1 MIGSPPIIVRDLVK
15 AYPADRIGGPPVL
28 ALAGASLEVP
38 QGAFYGLLGRNGEG
52 KSTLMRCLL
61 GLIRPSSGEALLLGR
76 HFHDLPPVERARVA
90 YVPQRDQLAGA
101 LTLAQYSAIYERMF
115 PLWDGLYATALMSQF
130 QLPVNRPIR
139 ALSAGMQRK
148 AAIVLAL
155 AARVEVLLLDEPGV
169 GLDPMARKEFIA
181 ELIDM
186 MATSEGLTVL
196 FSTHMLSDLEHLADH
211 VGILHQGRMLLSKP
225 VDLLREEYGRLQV
238 ICTTDHEAETL
249 EISSALRTERMGR
262 VINALVAQPEAT
274 RRALLAAAPEVD
286 ATLFP
291 LSLEELFLE
300 LMRLEASTSVPYRE
314 VA

>member
-1 MIGSPPIIVRDLVK
+1 MTVTAPLIVRHLVK
-15 AYPADRIGGPPVL
+15 AYPGDRIGGPPVL

-76 HFHDLPPVERARVA
+76 QFHDLPPVERARVA
-90 YVPQRDQLAGA
+90 YVPQRDQLAGS
-101 LTLAQYSAIYERMF
+101 LTLAQYSAVYERMF
-115 PLWDGLYATALMSQF
+115 PLWDGGYATALMSQF

-139 ALSAGMQRK
+139 ALSGGMQRK

-169 GLDPMARKEFIA
+169 GLDPIARKEFIA

-225 VDLLREEYGRLQV
+225 VDDLRAEYGRLQV
-238 ICTTDHEAETL
+238 ICTTDHEAESL
-249 EISSALRTERMGR
+249 KISTALRSERMGR